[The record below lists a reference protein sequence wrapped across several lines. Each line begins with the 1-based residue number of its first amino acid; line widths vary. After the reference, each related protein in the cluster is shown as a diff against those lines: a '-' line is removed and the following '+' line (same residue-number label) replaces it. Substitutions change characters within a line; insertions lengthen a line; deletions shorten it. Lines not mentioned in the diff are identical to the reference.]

1 MSHRGFLPG
10 IWASSY
16 HGNVPDHR
24 LARPAPNN
32 SLHPY
37 RPITDKEL
45 RP

>member
-1 MSHRGFLPG
+1 MSHQGFLSG

-24 LARPAPNN
+24 TAKSAPNN
-32 SLHPY
+32 TPHPH
-37 RPITDKEL
+37 RHTTDKEL